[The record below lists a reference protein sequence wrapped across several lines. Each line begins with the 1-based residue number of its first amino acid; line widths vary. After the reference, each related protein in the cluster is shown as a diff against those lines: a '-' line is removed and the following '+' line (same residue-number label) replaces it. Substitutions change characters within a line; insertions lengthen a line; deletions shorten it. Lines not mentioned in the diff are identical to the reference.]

1 MSPLIFV
8 ATGGAFGAVLRYLLV
23 TKLAQVLDKPFPFG
37 TLAVNIL
44 GSLLI
49 GICYVLIVERM
60 ALPPHSREL
69 VIVGF
74 LGALTTFSSFS
85 IEVINLLQQGH
96 WPQAGL
102 YVFGSVICC
111 LLACYAGLWLT
122 RTLF

>member
-1 MSPLIFV
+1 MSPLLFV
-8 ATGGAFGAVLRYLLV
+8 AAGGAFGAVLRYLLV
-23 TKLAQVLDKPFPFG
+23 TKLAQALDKPFPFG

-49 GICYVLIVERM
+49 GICYVVIVERM
-60 ALPPHSREL
+60 TLPPHSREM

-85 IEVINLLQQGH
+85 IEVITLAQQGH

-102 YVFGSVICC
+102 YVLSSVICC
-111 LLACYAGLWLT
+111 LLACFAGLWLT